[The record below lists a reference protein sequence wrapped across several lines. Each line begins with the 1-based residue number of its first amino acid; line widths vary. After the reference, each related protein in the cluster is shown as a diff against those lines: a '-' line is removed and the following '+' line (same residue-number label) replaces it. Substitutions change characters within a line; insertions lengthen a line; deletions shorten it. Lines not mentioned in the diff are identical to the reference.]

1 MKNNNEKL
9 RILDFSDQYFRKKG
23 LYKTSM
29 DEIAGRMKIS
39 KKTIYKYF
47 PSKNEFVKAAVSH
60 MLQSSEVRV
69 SKIINSRKSAVE
81 KFVELL
87 SEYSS
92 EMCGACDLWVNDLQ
106 QHYPDVWKMI
116 DEFRTEKVYEF
127 AMKLLKQGRKEKII
141 ANYPPEIILELYV
154 SGIRAVVNP
163 EFLLQNNF
171 SMHKALE
178 TVYSIYLNAILTE
191 EGKFFYDKIKKVKIN
206 KVC

>member
-1 MKNNNEKL
+1 MKNKNEKL
-9 RILDFSDQYFRKKG
+9 RILNFSDQYFRKKG

-29 DEIAGRMKIS
+29 DEIAGQLKIS

-47 PSKNEFVKAAVSH
+47 PSKEALVSAAVAH
-60 MLQSSEVRV
+60 MLLSSEARV
-69 SKIINSRKSAVE
+69 SKIVNSKKSAIE

-106 QHYPDVWKMI
+106 HHYPEVWEMI
-116 DEFRTEKVYEF
+116 DGFRTEKVYEF
-127 AMKLLKQGRKEKII
+127 AKKLLKQGRKEKII
-141 ANYPPEIILELYV
+141 ANYPPEIILELYAA
-154 SGIRAVVNP
+154 GIRAVVNP

-178 TVYSIYLNAILTE
+178 TVYNIYLNAILTE
-191 EGKFFYDKIKKVKIN
+191 EGKSFFNKIKKDKN
-206 KVC
+206 K